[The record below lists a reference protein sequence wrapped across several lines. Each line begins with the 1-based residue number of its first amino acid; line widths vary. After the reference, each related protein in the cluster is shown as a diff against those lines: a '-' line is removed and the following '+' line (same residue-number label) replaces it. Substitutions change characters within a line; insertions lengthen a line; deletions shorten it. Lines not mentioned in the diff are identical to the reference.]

1 MSAFVVDAAHI
12 DALLSAAI
20 NGPTDRRPGS
30 HLGWQP
36 PYVHEL
42 IGVLE
47 PLGAGNASAAGKL
60 LMEECIASVTYR
72 YPDLADELPGPVPT
86 PLPEQYEWTDL
97 RRVMSAIEA
106 CKAIACFE
114 YQASQHPGWTRSGV
128 RAFCSELRGALVTCI
143 EGYDAAP
150 WEWDVELALSRARAW
165 PPR

>member
-1 MSAFVVDAAHI
+1 MSVFVVDAAHI

-20 NGPTDRRPGS
+20 HGPTDRRRGS

-42 IGVLE
+42 LDLRE
-47 PLGAGNASAAGKL
+47 PLGADNASAAGRA
-60 LMEECIASVTYR
+60 LMEECIASVSYR
-72 YPDLADELPGPVPT
+72 YPDLIGELPGPMPT

-97 RRVMSAIEA
+97 GRVMTAIEA

-114 YQASQHPGWTRSGV
+114 HQSSEHPGWLRSGV
-128 RAFCSELRGALVTCI
+128 RAFYGEVRKGMVSGMA
-143 EGYDAAP
+143 GYDAAP
-150 WEWDVELALSRARAW
+150 WEWDVELALARSRTW